1 MSSFEIYQNIQI
13 QQKLNK
19 ALQTQERDKL
29 AGSLNSN
36 NHTLIALMPNEYLS
50 LIASIRKSKGYT
62 HQQTLEWIDN
72 IVSSTAGVSAST
84 KNVWSAFKSTWSE
97 YSNTGKTIASY
108 WPVLDD
114 GKALGVLA
122 LEMKRGGDILAK
134 YKVVTY
140 PNKTFIALYNEPSLR
155 KHLTRN
161 VFIASSPQAVNMGIG
176 KLGALNAIKEGAKF
190 TVYFSIGFHALDQL
204 MRDELTWR
212 HFVGGVAV
220 DVVLAAAASG
230 IVWAAVASIVGVAA
244 MLTIGPMLIVVGG
257 GLLLTMG
264 FNTVATEYQLV
275 QKMVDLL
282 KEAERRNKK
291 SITTIQQQVTRSLT
305 YAKEDPVGF
314 MHTFSGIPYLNQ
326 GESSHTS
333 AARGR

>member
-84 KNVWSAFKSTWSE
+84 KNVWSAFKETWSE

-108 WPVLDD
+108 WPVLTDA
-114 GKALGVLA
+114 KVLGVLA

-176 KLGALNAIKEGAKF
+176 KLGALNAIKTGAKF

-230 IVWAAVASIVGVAA
+230 IVWGIVSSVVGVAA
-244 MLTIGPMLIVVGG
+244 MVTIGPMLIVVGG
-257 GLLLTMG
+257 GIGLTII
-264 FNTVATEYQLV
+264 FNTIATEYKLV

-282 KEAERRNKK
+282 LEAERRNKK
-291 SITTIQQQVTRSLT
+291 SIATMQQQVTKSLT

-314 MHTFSGIPYLNQ
+314 MHTFSGIPYFNQ
-326 GESSHTS
+326 GQSSHTS

>member
-1 MSSFEIYQNIQI
+1 
-13 QQKLNK
+13 L
-19 ALQTQERDKL
+19 
-29 AGSLNSN
+29 
-36 NHTLIALMPNEYLS
+36 TL
-50 LIASIRKSKGYT
+50 
-62 HQQTLEWIDN
+62 
-72 IVSSTAGVSAST
+72 
-84 KNVWSAFKSTWSE
+84 
-97 YSNTGKTIASY
+97 
-108 WPVLDD
+108 
-114 GKALGVLA
+114 
-122 LEMKRGGDILAK
+122 
-134 YKVVTY
+134 
-140 PNKTFIALYNEPSLR
+140 
-155 KHLTRN
+155 
-161 VFIASSPQAVNMGIG
+161 
-176 KLGALNAIKEGAKF
+176 
-190 TVYFSIGFHALDQL
+190 VYFSIGFHALDQL
-204 MRDELTWR
+204 MRDELTW
-212 HFVGGVAV
+212 HYFVGGVAV